1 MKAIGSDAVSDDEG
15 YPSSFAGG
23 KQRIAKAT
31 NIELK
36 TSYMNTAKDISLLHG
51 LNRMEERRSRL
62 RNV

>member
-1 MKAIGSDAVSDDEG
+1 MNAIVSDAVSDDER
-15 YPSSFAGG
+15 YPHSSTGG
-23 KQRIAKAT
+23 KQRIEKAT
-31 NIELK
+31 NVELK